1 MNNLVTDIKK
11 YKNEKKKEKKIS
23 FLRRLILFLLKVF
36 LIFGIMIALVIY
48 IPIFKVSEA
57 DITGLFYLEK
67 DALDTQLEDL
77 KGENIVFLNKQK
89 YKETFLANSYVKE
102 VEIKRKYPN
111 KLLVTIKERAPVAL
125 LVTSDGFIQ
134 ISEDSIF
141 LDIRQSPG
149 SYDLPLV
156 TGIELY
162 AIPGVGKKIENLAL
176 EEALKIISG
185 SNRILMDKIAE
196 INIENDRIIAYT
208 RNGIIVL
215 LGGAEDI
222 DNKLKILEGI
232 MEDIVDVTIS
242 VSEIEHIDLRF
253 KGTYVIKRIQDWKGK

>member
-11 YKNEKKKEKKIS
+11 YKNEKKKKKKIS

-253 KGTYVIKRIQDWKGK
+253 KGTYVIKRIQD